1 MKLTPEGGYRLGVK
15 AHVVFLTLWLLL
27 CLVCGWLFYD
37 SIRCAA
43 AGIPMYPFFARG
55 MKKRLEK
62 AERRQMQTEFKDVMI
77 SVYSSLSAGA
87 TVEQSLSRALK
98 DMERSLKP
106 GARMIVE
113 LDLICRKMSGNIPV
127 VQCLEEMSR
136 RCGDEDIE
144 NFVQII
150 ILGKKQGNNLAALV
164 RSGVEKI
171 QRRIEMN
178 YEIEGMIGAK
188 RNEFGFMCVIPA
200 GIIAY
205 MRCFSPAF
213 MAVMYG
219 YLPGALAMTACLVL
233 YGAAIGIGWHILQIK
248 I

>member
-1 MKLTPEGGYRLGVK
+1 
-15 AHVVFLTLWLLL
+15 
-27 CLVCGWLFYD
+27 
-37 SIRCAA
+37 
-43 AGIPMYPFFARG
+43 

-164 RSGVEKI
+164 RSGVEK
-171 QRRIEMN
+171 N
-178 YEIEGMIGAK
+178 PAAH
-188 RNEFGFMCVIPA
+188 RNE
-200 GIIAY
+200 
-205 MRCFSPAF
+205 
-213 MAVMYG
+213 
-219 YLPGALAMTACLVL
+219 L
-233 YGAAIGIGWHILQIK
+233 
-248 I
+248 

>member
-1 MKLTPEGGYRLGVK
+1 
-15 AHVVFLTLWLLL
+15 
-27 CLVCGWLFYD
+27 
-37 SIRCAA
+37 
-43 AGIPMYPFFARG
+43 
-55 MKKRLEK
+55 
-62 AERRQMQTEFKDVMI
+62 
-77 SVYSSLSAGA
+77 
-87 TVEQSLSRALK
+87 
-98 DMERSLKP
+98 
-106 GARMIVE
+106 MIVE

-150 ILGKKQGNNLAALV
+150 ILGKKQGNNLEALV

-200 GIIAY
+200 GDYCLYAAAFHRRHGGDVWESSG
-205 MRCFSPAF
+205 MRWP
-213 MAVMYG
+213 
-219 YLPGALAMTACLVL
+219 
-233 YGAAIGIGWHILQIK
+233 
-248 I
+248 